1 MEIKDIIGYTT
12 EYGFPMLL
20 SWYLLVRIEG
30 KLAKLTDVI
39 GLLSERVAGMQA
51 RRRGLRTGC
60 RGPYHY
66 IDNTKRLLYYEINS

>member
-1 MEIKDIIGYTT
+1 
-12 EYGFPMLL
+12 MLL

-51 RRRGLRTGC
+51 
-60 RGPYHY
+60 
-66 IDNTKRLLYYEINS
+66 

>member
-1 MEIKDIIGYTT
+1 MEIKDFVGYTT

-30 KLAKLTDVI
+30 KLAKLSDVI

-51 RRRGLRTGC
+51 
-60 RGPYHY
+60 
-66 IDNTKRLLYYEINS
+66 

>member
-1 MEIKDIIGYTT
+1 MEIKDLVGYTT

-30 KLAKLTDVI
+30 KLAKLSDVI

-51 RRRGLRTGC
+51 EVRTA
-60 RGPYHY
+60 PY
-66 IDNTKRLLYYEINS
+66 IFM

>member
-12 EYGFPMLL
+12 EYGFSMLL

-51 RRRGLRTGC
+51 
-60 RGPYHY
+60 
-66 IDNTKRLLYYEINS
+66 